1 MYGTTRATT
10 TLIAAAVAGLLIW
23 LATRIDGTSVGG
35 FWAVYGLIA
44 GAGLVMALSQLLGG
58 WTKWGWP
65 RLSATFFLLAFVPIA
80 IVSLWIILAAEPGN
94 GWFHRHIVSWSGDIN
109 IDGLVND
116 LKEYVSVF
124 AFGIGLVFGYCFDTT
139 GPRAPD
145 VEAAPT
151 TTTGRGRFG
160 RRREEV
166 TTEGGPVAADE
177 PVTRERVA
185 AREEAPTREDVPRDE
200 APTREDV
207 PRDEAPTREDVPS
220 DESDRVTTTDRS

>member
-10 TLIAAAVAGLLIW
+10 TLIAAGGAGLLIW
-23 LATRIDGTSVGG
+23 LATQINDTSRGG

-80 IVSLWIILAAEPGN
+80 IVSLWIVLAAEPGSA
-94 GWFHRHIVSWSGDIN
+94 WLHRHIVSWSSNIH

-116 LKEYVSVF
+116 LKEYVAVF

-139 GPRAPD
+139 GPRTRD
-145 VEAAPT
+145 VEAPPT
-151 TTTGRGRFG
+151 TTRRGRFG
-160 RRREEV
+160 RRREAVPADDRPLADDRPPAE
-166 TTEGGPVAADE
+166 DE

-185 AREEAPTREDVPRDE
+185 ARDDVPPDDVPRQDVPRDE
-200 APTREDV
+200 P
-207 PRDEAPTREDVPS
+207 
-220 DESDRVTTTDRS
+220 DRVTTTTRER

>member
-10 TLIAAAVAGLLIW
+10 TLIAAGVAGLLIW
-23 LATRIDGTSVGG
+23 LATRIDHDSVGG
-35 FWAVYGLIA
+35 FWGVYGLIA

-65 RLSATFFLLAFVPIA
+65 RLSTTFFLLAFVPIA
-80 IVSLWIILAAEPGN
+80 IVSLWIVLAAEPGN
-94 GWFHRHIVSWSGDIN
+94 GWFHRHVVSWSSDIH

-139 GPRAPD
+139 GPRARD
-145 VEAAPT
+145 VEAGPPT
-151 TTTGRGRFG
+151 TTRRGRLG

-166 TTEGGPVAADE
+166 VSDDRPPAADE

-185 AREEAPTREDVPRDE
+185 TPDEVPEDEPT
-200 APTREDV
+200 
-207 PRDEAPTREDVPS
+207 
-220 DESDRVTTTDRS
+220 RVTTTDRS

>member
-10 TLIAAAVAGLLIW
+10 TLIAAGAAGLLVW
-23 LATRIDGTSVGG
+23 FATQINDTSRGG
-35 FWAVYGLIA
+35 FWAIYGLIA

-80 IVSLWIILAAEPGN
+80 IVSLWIVLAAEPGN
-94 GWFHRHIVSWSGDIN
+94 AWFHRHIVSWSNDIH

-139 GPRAPD
+139 GPRKRDVAAP
-145 VEAAPT
+145 PT
-151 TTTGRGRFG
+151 TTRRGRFG
-160 RRREEV
+160 RRRQAVPADDRPPAE
-166 TTEGGPVAADE
+166 DE

-185 AREEAPTREDVPRDE
+185 TRNDVPRD
-200 APTREDV
+200 
-207 PRDEAPTREDVPS
+207 DVPS
-220 DESDRVTTTDRS
+220 DEPPRDDVPREEPDRVTTPRES

>member
-10 TLIAAAVAGLLIW
+10 TLIAAGVAGLLIW
-23 LATRIDGTSVGG
+23 LATQIDDTSVGG

-65 RLSATFFLLAFVPIA
+65 RLSATFFLAAFVPIA
-80 IVSLWIILAAEPGN
+80 IVSLWIVLAAEPGT
-94 GWFHRHIVSWSGDIN
+94 GWIHRHVVSWSSDIH

-116 LKEYVSVF
+116 LQQYVSVF

-139 GPRAPD
+139 GPRTRD
-145 VEAAPT
+145 VAAAQT
-151 TTTGRGRFG
+151 AT
-160 RRREEV
+160 
-166 TTEGGPVAADE
+166 TTEGRADADE

-185 AREEAPTREDVPRDE
+185 TRDDVPTDE
-200 APTREDV
+200 P
-207 PRDEAPTREDVPS
+207 
-220 DESDRVTTTDRS
+220 DRVTTTDRS